1 MTKDMDTPESQ
12 EEEVKK
18 TANVMVVGAGRQP
31 SVGNV
36 ANINRYGGVEKLLRV
51 TAWVFR
57 FIANSRLNQ
66 DETARSK
73 RSGRL
78 SKEELLEAERK

>member
-1 MTKDMDTPESQ
+1 MTKDMDTPDSQ

-31 SVGNV
+31 RV
-36 ANINRYGGVEKLLRV
+36 ANVVNISRFGGLEKLLRV

-66 DETARSK
+66 DEAARS
-73 RSGRL
+73 SQV
-78 SKEELLEAERK
+78 S

>member
-1 MTKDMDTPESQ
+1 MIEDMDTPESQ

-18 TANVMVVGAGRQP
+18 TANVMVVEAGRQP
-31 SVGNV
+31 SVANV
-36 ANINRYGGVEKLLRV
+36 VDICINRYGGLEKLLRV
-51 TAWVFR
+51 
-57 FIANSRLNQ
+57 IANSRLNQ

-78 SKEELLEAERK
+78 SKELVEAERKWLKAS